1 MVMKTQGSDLY
12 VLVPAEG
19 TGDPTILRVNCVTDV
34 TAVGAGTKD
43 QIETTCISELNDRT
57 YVPGL
62 SSPGAVTSTTNYDV
76 NDASLDE
83 LLALREA
90 GTTTQFYV
98 GFVDGSLP
106 GTDPDARPRP
116 IVGVGGAVTFPPTR
130 SFVEFTGYVSEFGLD
145 FAANNV
151 VKSPISIQRS
161 GSITIHKATTPL
173 NPQS

>member
-1 MVMKTQGSDLY
+1 VVMKTQGSDLY

-19 TGDPTILRVNCVTDV
+19 TGDPTILRVNCVTDI
-34 TAVGAGTKD
+34 TGVGAGTRD
-43 QIETTCISELNDRT
+43 QIETTCLSELTDRS
-57 YVPGL
+57 YVGGL
-62 SSPGAVTSTTNYDV
+62 SSPGQVTSSVSYDV

-83 LLALREA
+83 LLALRDA

-98 GFVDGSLP
+98 GFSDGSVA

-116 IVGVGGAVTFPPTR
+116 IVGGGGVVTFPATR
-130 SFVEFTGYVSEFGLD
+130 SFVEFTGYVAEFGMD

-151 VKSPISIQRS
+151 VKSPITIQRS
-161 GSITIHKATTPL
+161 GSVVVHKATTPL

>member
-19 TGDPTILRVNCVTDV
+19 TGDPTILRVNCVTDI
-34 TAVGAGTKD
+34 TGVGAGTAD
-43 QIETTCISELNDRT
+43 QVETTCLSELTDRT
-57 YVPGL
+57 YVGGL
-62 SSPGAVTSTTNYDV
+62 SSPGQVTSSTNYDV

-83 LLALREA
+83 LQALRDSRA
-90 GTTTQFYV
+90 NTQFYV
-98 GFVDGSLP
+98 GFSDGSVA

-116 IVGVGGAVTFPPTR
+116 TVGGGGTVTFPTTR
-130 SFVEFTGYVSEFGLD
+130 SFVEFTGYVAEFGMD

-151 VKSPISIQRS
+151 VKSPITIQRS
-161 GSITIHKATTPL
+161 GSVVIHKATTPL